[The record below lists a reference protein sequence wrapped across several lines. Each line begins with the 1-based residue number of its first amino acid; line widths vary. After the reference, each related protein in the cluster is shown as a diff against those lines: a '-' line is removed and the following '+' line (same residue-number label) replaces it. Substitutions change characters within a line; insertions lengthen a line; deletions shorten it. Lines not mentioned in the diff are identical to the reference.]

1 MALKKSKKK
10 ENKKA
15 TKKSAK
21 KAVKKA
27 AKKTAGKPAKK
38 SAPVKQRSIL
48 SASVA
53 HKKAPASAPL
63 APSPRKPS
71 VGDSFQDFAVVLTGG
86 KKSSLSS
93 LAGPRGLVL
102 YFYPKDDTPTCTTQA
117 CNLRD
122 NYSLLTKQGLVV
134 IGVSVDSVKSHKK
147 FETKHELPFLLVADE
162 DKKIVEK
169 YGVWGEKLFMG
180 KTIIGTHRTTFLIDE
195 TGKIRKIISKPKSK
209 VHTEEILNAWKEIG

>member
-71 VGDSFQDFAVVLTGG
+71 VGDSVQDFAVVLTGG

-102 YFYPKDDTPTCTTQA
+102 YFYPKDNTPGCTIEA
-117 CNLRD
+117 CDFRD
-122 NYSLLTKQGLVV
+122 NKAHFAKAGYGLA
-134 IGVSVDSVKSHKK
+134 GVSPDSPKSHSGFTAKK
-147 FETKHELPFLLVADE
+147 ALNFPLISDENKELCMAF
-162 DKKIVEK
+162 
-169 YGVWGEKLFMG
+169 GVWAEKSMYGRKYMG
-180 KTIIGTHRTTFLIDE
+180 VERTTFVLSPQLKVE
-195 TGKIRKIISKPKSK
+195 AVYEKVKVTGHATSVLEAVK
-209 VHTEEILNAWKEIG
+209 